1 MHPFWQTKLGRLVM
15 GGCGAQIGLL
25 LSLSGVALLLLF
37 CGSCVLANVVSLSLS
52 QELAP
57 PAPDNSTRA
66 SEVPADIALLQQ
78 RVGLLT
84 GKVIAIRANAP
95 YIPTPTPTSPP
106 PPPRP
111 IVLAHEGA
119 VNLRSGPGDNYF
131 KVGRIAKGE
140 SMEIVG
146 RNNDSSWWL
155 VAVPGGSLAWVSNEV
170 VATYNVTANIPVVT
184 IPGLLV
190 QPNAGGLA
198 AVAPGLPVPTP
209 AAAGP
214 QASNVLPAAAS
225 LPVGPAGTPT
235 ALASA
240 SRRFVQDTLGYKQLV
255 RRLLL
260 PTVSESFSPDGS
272 RIAIT
277 EKITLY
283 TITADGANSR
293 VLLEDN
299 GQIDVVGGAIW
310 SPDGLYLALVVNR
323 LQNCNPCSTVGLV
336 RLSDGRL
343 TLLDP
348 PPNSAL
354 DRPRWTQDGRL
365 LVTSY
370 LTDPSQGVVYVY
382 ETSGQGQAAA
392 GSFLLSSSHDGQK
405 WFPWQPGRPWQV
417 ASSGRVDGYYGD

>member
-1 MHPFWQTKLGRLVM
+1 MHPFWQTKFGRLVM

-25 LSLSGVALLLLF
+25 LSFGGVALLLLF
-37 CGSCVLANVVSLSLS
+37 CGICALANVVSLGLS

-57 PAPDNSTRA
+57 PAPDTSA
-66 SEVPADIALLQQ
+66 QALEVPADIALLQQ
-78 RVGLLT
+78 RVDLLT
-84 GKVIAIRANAP
+84 GKVIAIRANVP
-95 YIPTPTPTSPP
+95 YVPTPTPIPPP

-111 IVLAHEGA
+111 IVLASEGG

-131 KVGRIAKGE
+131 KVGRMAKGE

-155 VAVPGGSLAWVSNEV
+155 VAAPGGSLAWVSSQV
-170 VATYNVTANIPVVT
+170 VSSYNVTGNIPVVT

-190 QPNAGGLA
+190 QSNSGDPGVGTSSLPVPAPAAVGLA
-198 AVAPGLPVPTP
+198 APTI
-209 AAAGP
+209 
-214 QASNVLPAAAS
+214 LPATGS
-225 LPVGPAGTPT
+225 LPALPAGTPT
-235 ALASA
+235 AVSSA
-240 SRRFVQDTLGYKQLV
+240 SRRFVQDTLGYKQLI

-272 RIAIT
+272 QIAIT

-283 TITADGANSR
+283 TITTDGAKSR
-293 VLLEDN
+293 VLLEDDD
-299 GQIDVVGGAIW
+299 QIDVIGGAVW

-323 LQNCNPCSTVGLV
+323 LQNCDPCPTVGLV
-336 RLSDGRL
+336 RLADGGL

-370 LTDPSQGVVYVY
+370 LTDPGQGVVYVY
-382 ETSGQGQAAA
+382 ETSGQGQAAM
-392 GSFLLSSSHDGQK
+392 GSFILSSSHDGQK
-405 WFPWQPGRPWQV
+405 WFPWQPGKPWQV
-417 ASSGRVDGYYGD
+417 GAPGGVDSYYGD